1 MQIILHVISQGF
13 LTNITQPIMLN
24 MQNCQV
30 KEAVSHIISK
40 EMQRI
45 FPEELREPEAPDRK
59 TQNSSDLKI

>member
-1 MQIILHVISQGF
+1 
-13 LTNITQPIMLN
+13 

-30 KEAVSHIISK
+30 KETVSHIISK

-45 FPEELREPEAPDRK
+45 FPVELREPEAPDRK